1 MLKYIFTLV
10 CKQTYKIIWY
20 LAWATMAVDC
30 SGSNTVS
37 TIHSHVRC
45 LGIRS
50 YLMGS
55 VYELW
60 DAIWTTNKWSSSG
73 SSHKIWTTSTQATLY
88 WNNARKR
95 TGNLWVIRIKYKYQV
110 NDKAIGQSTISKNT
124 GSIQYDAA
132 VLEWAFIWKT
142 KFWNTTNGLGW
153 IRTNVSNSQCIYV
166 QNCFTL
172 DKRYKHFIS

>member
-1 MLKYIFTLV
+1 MFKYIFTLV

-60 DAIWTTNKWSSSG
+60 DAIWTTNKCSSSG

-88 WNNARKR
+88 WNDARKR

-110 NDKAIGQSTISKNT
+110 THTTMIRQLVKARFLK
-124 GSIQYDAA
+124 IQA
-132 VLEWAFIWKT
+132 VYNMMLQC
-142 KFWNTTNGLGW
+142 WNEHSSE
-153 IRTNVSNSQCIYV
+153 RPS
-166 QNCFTL
+166 FETL
-172 DKRYKHFIS
+172 QMDLDEFGPT

>member
-110 NDKAIGQSTISKNT
+110 TMIRQLVKARFLK
-124 GSIQYDAA
+124 IQA
-132 VLEWAFIWKT
+132 VYNMMLQC
-142 KFWNTTNGLGW
+142 WNEHSSE
-153 IRTNVSNSQCIYV
+153 RPS
-166 QNCFTL
+166 FETL
-172 DKRYKHFIS
+172 QMDLDEFGPT